1 MDTQRFL
8 AVRALYDQALALPAQ
23 ERAAWL
29 FKAANGDQSLFDE
42 VMTLIEAQESHRI
55 ETPAAAPQPVVE
67 PARVATSHVP
77 PPAPAAPP
85 AAPQRLASMDLP
97 PLPPTVPVPAAA
109 PPPPPAALPP
119 TATMLPPPPAA
130 MPAPAP
136 APVQP
141 PQAKSGESMIG
152 PYRLVRELG
161 RGGMGVVY
169 LGVREDDAFTKK
181 VALKLLRGDQVTQ
194 EFLLRFRNERQVLA
208 NLDHPNIA
216 RILDGG
222 TTPEGMPYYVMEFC
236 EGQTI
241 DQYCGQFRLGVAD
254 RVKLFQQVCAAV
266 HYLHENGVVHRDLKP
281 GNILV
286 SKEGIVKLL
295 DFGIAKL
302 ELGTASGN
310 DLTGSFGRLM
320 TPGYA
325 SPEQMSGAPITRS
338 TDVYSLGV
346 ILYFLMTGE
355 LPYEDPQI
363 KMQQVLAGV
372 DPPKPSTK
380 LRETEAAGHSATQQS
395 QFRRHLEG
403 DLDHIIMKALQRD
416 PRHRYETAQAFSEDL
431 SRFLAGQAIT
441 ARVEPITTKTARFV
455 RRNRVPMALTAALV
469 LMAALGG
476 WQALEAYNLRK
487 QVSQKEQ
494 AVSGVLDRLA
504 PVKTASGQQD
514 TPPAP
519 VATGGTGGSVEA
531 APVPTPEQAQQIASD
546 VKQLRQAVGDQLA
559 KAWQLKPGT
568 TPERKA
574 LVDRSTSYLKSVEPQ
589 AVKNPDAAFE
599 VVQAH
604 TQVAQVLESKAAPQA
619 ADRPAALES
628 WNNAA
633 RVVSQAAVAFPQDQ
647 RFRQQMMLI
656 GPHIQALGGVM
667 PNWGGF
673 GYPQPIIAIPT
684 NTAAEIEARKDEQF
698 ANRYGTP
705 QQATPMKPP
714 TDPLPVAP
722 PQTSTTPSSGG
733 EAQQP
738 TAPAFDRAAYTEI
751 KEKWFTV
758 STRVQ
763 TAEEMVNK
771 LRADLAARGLSLNPN
786 TLAAATRMRMALDQ
800 AKKEL
805 DAKDLESAK
814 ESLGI
819 AEGAATQ
826 VLRTAGGR

>member
-1 MDTQRFL
+1 M
-8 AVRALYDQALALPAQ
+8 ALID
-23 ERAAWL
+23 
-29 FKAANGDQSLFDE
+29 
-42 VMTLIEAQESHRI
+42 AQESQRQA
-55 ETPAAAPQPVVE
+55 TPVPPTQPAVE
-67 PARVATSHVP
+67 HARLATAHLPPP
-77 PPAPAAPP
+77 PPATPE
-85 AAPQRLASMDLP
+85 RLATAHLPPPPPDPAPTPQKLASADLP
-97 PLPPTVPVPAAA
+97 PLPPTVPVPAPMQPTATMM
-109 PPPPPAALPP
+109 PPPPPQPAMPP
-119 TATMLPPPPAA
+119 QPPPQQ
-130 MPAPAP
+130 
-136 APVQP
+136 QP
-141 PQAKSGESMIG
+141 PQARSGEPMIG

-169 LGVREDDAFTKK
+169 LAVREDEAFTKK
-181 VALKLLRGDQVTQ
+181 VALKLLRGDQVNH

-222 TTPEGMPYYVMEFC
+222 TTPEGMPFYVMEFC

-380 LRETEAAGHSATQQS
+380 LRGTEAGSQTPTQQS
-395 QFRRHLEG
+395 GFLRHLEG
-403 DLDHIIMKALQRD
+403 DLDHIIMKSLQRD
-416 PRHRYETAQAFSEDL
+416 PRHRYETALAFSEDL
-431 SRFLAGQAIT
+431 SRYLAGQSIT
-441 ARVEPITTKTARFV
+441 ARVEPITTKTAKFV
-455 RRNRVPMALTAALV
+455 KRNRLSVGLAAGLAIV
-469 LMAALGG
+469 ATLGG
-476 WQALEAYNLRK
+476 WQALE
-487 QVSQKEQ
+487 QVSQREQ
-494 AVSGVLDRLA
+494 AVTGVLDKLT
-504 PVKTASGQQD
+504 PVKQASTA
-514 TPPAP
+514 PAP
-519 VATGGTGGSVEA
+519 GGGMQSEA
-531 APVPTPEQAQQIASD
+531 APIPTPEQSQKIADD
-546 VKQLRQAVGDQLA
+546 VKQLRQAVASELA
-559 KAWQLKPGT
+559 QAWQLKPGQ

-574 LVDRSTSYLKSVEPQ
+574 LVQRSNDYLKSVEPQ
-589 AVKNPDAAFE
+589 AVKNADAAFE
-599 VVQAH
+599 VVQTH

-633 RVVSQAAVAFPQDQ
+633 RVVSQAAQQFPQDQ
-647 RFRQQMMLI
+647 RFRQQMMII
-656 GPHIQALGGVM
+656 GPRIQALGGVM
-667 PNWGGF
+667 PVWGPGLGGF
-673 GYPQPIIAIPT
+673 GGFGQPIIAIPT
-684 NTAAEIEARKDEQF
+684 QTATEIEARRDEEF
-698 ANRYGTP
+698 KNRYGTP
-705 QQATPMKPP
+705 QEATPMKPP
-714 TDPLPVAP
+714 TDPLPIAP
-722 PQTSTTPSSGG
+722 PPVN
-733 EAQQP
+733 QP
-738 TAPAFDRAAYTEI
+738 AATNQPAAPAIDRKAYTEL

-763 TAEEMVNK
+763 TAE
-771 LRADLAARGLSLNPN
+771 
-786 TLAAATRMRMALDQ
+786 
-800 AKKEL
+800 
-805 DAKDLESAK
+805 
-814 ESLGI
+814 
-819 AEGAATQ
+819 
-826 VLRTAGGR
+826 